1 MTKLEKLLAEL
12 CPNGVVYRN
21 FSDVAEYVRG
31 VTYGKGDELKKNT
44 KGGIMILRANNI
56 TLGCNA
62 LNFDDVK
69 YISTSVKVKETQ
81 YLRKGDILICA
92 GSGSKEHVGKVAFVS
107 EDIPYAFGGFMA
119 AIRTR
124 SNNLLSRY
132 LFHILTSTSFRTH
145 IGFTIDSSTIN
156 NLNAKVISDFQVPVP
171 PLEVQAEIVR
181 ILDNFTELTT
191 ELTTELITELT
202 ARKKQYEYYR
212 DELLS
217 FSDGECE
224 WQTLETVAE
233 IYDCPHSSPKWQE
246 QGIPVI
252 RNYNLVNGHIE
263 CQRLSYVDEQSYK
276 DRTKRVVP
284 QKDDILFS
292 REAPIGNIGLVPDN
306 FKCCQGQRIVLLRF
320 DNTVLLSKFIIH
332 LFQSDVIKKQ
342 YQIIQGQGATV
353 SNFGIGELRKL
364 MLPIPPIDRQAQLV
378 SILDR
383 FDALCSEIT
392 DGLPAEIEARN
403 KQYEYYRDYL
413 LSFKELRSK

>member
-1 MTKLEKLLAEL
+1 M
-12 CPNGVVYRN
+12 
-21 FSDVAEYVRG
+21 
-31 VTYGKGDELKKNT
+31 
-44 KGGIMILRANNI
+44 
-56 TLGCNA
+56 
-62 LNFDDVK
+62 
-69 YISTSVKVKETQ
+69 
-81 YLRKGDILICA
+81 
-92 GSGSKEHVGKVAFVS
+92 
-107 EDIPYAFGGFMA
+107 
-119 AIRTR
+119 
-124 SNNLLSRY
+124 
-132 LFHILTSTSFRTH
+132 
-145 IGFTIDSSTIN
+145 
-156 NLNAKVISDFQVPVP
+156 
-171 PLEVQAEIVR
+171 
-181 ILDNFTELTT
+181 
-191 ELTTELITELT
+191 
-202 ARKKQYEYYR
+202 
-212 DELLS
+212 LS

-320 DNTVLLSKFIIH
+320 DNTVLLPKFIIH